1 MTLYMVSYDLL
12 NKKTFSDYESLIAT
26 IRKLG
31 GTEILYSQWLLKS
44 TSTSVQIRD
53 SLTRFMHADDSIFV
67 TEIPINWAGRN
78 LMVFPNT
85 L

>member
-1 MTLYMVSYDLL
+1 MSSYMVSYDLL
-12 NKKTFSDYESLIAT
+12 NKRKFGDYKTLIAA
-26 IRKLG
+26 IRRLG

-44 TSTSVQIRD
+44 TRTSVQIRD

-78 LMVFPNT
+78 LMVNPNN